1 MKRTSMTKIQ
11 TVEVQKWKVGD
22 SVVAKGTE
30 FTLTQ
35 GKVYEILARGVLY
48 DCLVIIDDEGKK
60 EEYSQEYFDLI
71 IE

>member
-22 SVVAKGTE
+22 SVVAKDTE